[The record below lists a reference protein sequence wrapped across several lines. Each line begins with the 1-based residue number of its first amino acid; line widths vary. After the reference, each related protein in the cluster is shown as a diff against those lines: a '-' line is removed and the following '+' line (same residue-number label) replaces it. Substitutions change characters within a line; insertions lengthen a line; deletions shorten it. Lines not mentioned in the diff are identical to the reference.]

1 MSGAPMFTSK
11 IVHLYCRKVCI
22 ILLGRNWCTSWIPNH
37 RHAWY
42 FFGMRHGSGCIE
54 YWCLKRLRP
63 KPLCR
68 GNLQHLKTIAG
79 GGAIWNSLCW
89 SKGWETL
96 PISLPR
102 WLGTARPVPTSYS
115 PHLWTVAPLCPQN
128 SVSPTPSPPISP
140 PDAPVSSDIP
150 TPEKVRAEDLIN
162 CYIQQMTIAH
172 LNSLVHWASDNVG
185 LWPVGGSQHHFVPL
199 STSGKSKLCHLW
211 KSREVAKCACASKL
225 FWQRLWAIS
234 HT

>member
-1 MSGAPMFTSK
+1 MFTSK
-11 IVHLYCRKVCI
+11 IVHLNCRKVCI

-96 PISLPR
+96 PISL
-102 WLGTARPVPTSYS
+102 
-115 PHLWTVAPLCPQN
+115 Q
-128 SVSPTPSPPISP
+128 
-140 PDAPVSSDIP
+140 
-150 TPEKVRAEDLIN
+150 
-162 CYIQQMTIAH
+162 
-172 LNSLVHWASDNVG
+172 
-185 LWPVGGSQHHFVPL
+185 GGSALLGQYQLHTVPIYGQWHHFVLKTVSLQLQLPPRPYRHQTLQYLATFPHLKKLELKIWLTGRYNKWPL
-199 STSGKSKLCHLW
+199 HTLIVWST
-211 KSREVAKCACASKL
+211 EPV
-225 FWQRLWAIS
+225 
-234 HT
+234 TT